1 MQRALLFLLSAL
13 SLVFASA
20 QADVKDQV
28 TSALGSG
35 NVNALADKLVP
46 SVDLTVLS
54 SSDYYSKAQASAI
67 LKKFFDEHEPRGMRV
82 EHEGASKLGDT
93 YYIGPL
99 TTANGTFRV
108 TFLLK
113 RTGDQFLV
121 RQLRIEPFNK

>member
-1 MQRALLFLLSAL
+1 MQRILLLLLSAL
-13 SLVFASA
+13 ALLPASA

-28 TSALGSG
+28 AAAIGSG
-35 NVNALADKLVP
+35 NVNALAEKLVP

-54 SSDYYSKAQASAI
+54 SSDYYSKAQATAI
-67 LKKFFDEHEPRGMRV
+67 LRKFFDEHEPRGMRV

-99 TTANGTFRV
+99 NTAKGTFRV
-108 TFLLK
+108 TFLMK
-113 RTGDQFLV
+113 RTGEGFLV